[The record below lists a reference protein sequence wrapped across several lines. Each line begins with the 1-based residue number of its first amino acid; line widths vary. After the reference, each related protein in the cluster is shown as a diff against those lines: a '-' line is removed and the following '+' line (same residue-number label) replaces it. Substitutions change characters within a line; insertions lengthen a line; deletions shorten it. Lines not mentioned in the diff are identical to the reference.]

1 MEIKIIQKKKNP
13 LLSRLEVEAEASFL
27 NEATP
32 KKEDVKKKIASME
45 KADENLVVVKN
56 ISMKFGE
63 GKANFLTYIYESKD
77 KLIGIEPKKKS
88 KKGSTDG
95 EAKKED
101 GKREEPKK
109 E

>member
-32 KKEDVKKKIASME
+32 KKGDVKKKIASME

-88 KKGSTDG
+88 KKGTGG

-101 GKREEPKK
+101 GKGEEPKK